1 MEWSKLKNIII
12 LMLAAV
18 NVMLLV
24 LVLSRQWESR
34 SYSENAREDA
44 VAILWETGRIRVERD
59 ALPDEMDLPV
69 LTVTRDPE
77 LELRQAEALLGALS
91 GEPSSMRYEGERGTA
106 QFYANGGF
114 SAELEAGACPIGDK
128 APAAYAVDLLAGM
141 EFEAQ
146 VLEVIAPEGHLVHRH
161 LPVIGDGIGPGVVG
175 PHIVLVPHCRQSHS
189 SWNPPSYLLA
199 SRRNMRS
206 SPSASTVPPP
216 RSAGRITVTLP
227 LLRPVCSTAGRRLR
241 PTCSASQAAPEG
253 LPPPA
258 GLSPPSPG
266 SAGAAAPPPVSNRRK
281 RPPAAPACSAA
292 SRTPA
297 GGGPSSLPAAR
308 RTTVSVSVR
317 PGSRASAPL
326 PSSISTRAPRPA
338 VSAGASAPA
347 ADGEAPSTPGA
358 AGSGSTPSSA
368 VHSSLFSSRTT
379 AGLMS
384 SSAVSSDG
392 SSSSSPASRA
402 SI

>member
-128 APAAYAVDLLAGM
+128 APAAYAVDLLG
-141 EFEAQ
+141 
-146 VLEVIAPEGHLVHRH
+146 LELH
-161 LPVIGDGIGPGVVG
+161 PGQTNLSVRTARLCKRPG
-175 PHIVLVPHCRQSHS
+175 RNKRDRRCRRCGTSCGG
-189 SWNPPSYLLA
+189 
-199 SRRNMRS
+199 
-206 SPSASTVPPP
+206 
-216 RSAGRITVTLP
+216 AGRACT
-227 LLRPVCSTAGRRLR
+227 RPW
-241 PTCSASQAAPEG
+241 
-253 LPPPA
+253 
-258 GLSPPSPG
+258 
-266 SAGAAAPPPVSNRRK
+266 
-281 RPPAAPACSAA
+281 
-292 SRTPA
+292 
-297 GGGPSSLPAAR
+297 
-308 RTTVSVSVR
+308 
-317 PGSRASAPL
+317 
-326 PSSISTRAPRPA
+326 
-338 VSAGASAPA
+338 
-347 ADGEAPSTPGA
+347 
-358 AGSGSTPSSA
+358 SG
-368 VHSSLFSSRTT
+368 
-379 AGLMS
+379 
-384 SSAVSSDG
+384 
-392 SSSSSPASRA
+392 
-402 SI
+402 

>member
-146 VLEVIAPEGHLVHRH
+146 VLEVREQGESTFVTVQQLWQGEPVFDCTATLIFQEAELRRIQEDVSRRLVGEPQSGGEERTYTVATM
-161 LPVIGDGIGPGVVG
+161 LMRFMDYVISNGRVCNEIDAFDPGYILESQSE
-175 PHIVLVPHCRQSHS
+175 PARLVPAWRVETDQGDYY
-189 SWNPPSYLLA
+189 WNAVTGEIRTA
-199 SRRNMRS
+199 S
-206 SPSASTVPPP
+206 
-216 RSAGRITVTLP
+216 
-227 LLRPVCSTAGRRLR
+227 
-241 PTCSASQAAPEG
+241 
-253 LPPPA
+253 
-258 GLSPPSPG
+258 
-266 SAGAAAPPPVSNRRK
+266 
-281 RPPAAPACSAA
+281 
-292 SRTPA
+292 
-297 GGGPSSLPAAR
+297 
-308 RTTVSVSVR
+308 
-317 PGSRASAPL
+317 
-326 PSSISTRAPRPA
+326 
-338 VSAGASAPA
+338 
-347 ADGEAPSTPGA
+347 
-358 AGSGSTPSSA
+358 
-368 VHSSLFSSRTT
+368 
-379 AGLMS
+379 
-384 SSAVSSDG
+384 
-392 SSSSSPASRA
+392 
-402 SI
+402 